1 MKLKCIKVII
11 VENHKFLVQMYNSV
25 LRELESMGELGRF
38 HISEA
43 RTYENGLALLQNLGN
58 PSQGI
63 DLAFLDLNISNL
75 GQASHYEGIE
85 IGMKVRSRFPEA
97 KIMMMADYKNNY
109 HINTTLRSIKPE
121 GFFVMNDLDKEVLAP
136 AVREALLDPPFYSKS
151 VLKSLKKS
159 NGHKFI
165 LDEWDERLLFELSQG
180 RKMKDLPGILP
191 LSLTAIEKRKR
202 NLKSLFEIPGCD
214 QNELLAKAREYGI
227 I

>member
-1 MKLKCIKVII
+1 MKLKCLKVII
-11 VENHKFLVQMYNSV
+11 VENHNFLVQMYHSV
-25 LRELESMGELGRF
+25 LRELESLDEWGRF
-38 HISEA
+38 HISEG
-43 RTYENGLALLQNLGN
+43 RTYENGLALLQNLGD
-58 PSQGI
+58 PPQRI
-63 DLAFLDLNISNL
+63 DLAFLDLNISNYCKS
-75 GQASHYEGIE
+75 SHYEGME

-121 GFFVMNDLDKEVLAP
+121 GFFVMNDLDIEVLVR

-159 NGHKFI
+159 TSHKFI

-202 NLKSLFEIPGCD
+202 NLKLLFKIPGSD
-214 QNELLAKAREYGI
+214 QKALLVKAREIGVI
-227 I
+227 